1 MNQELFLR
9 ELENLLSDIP
19 AEERREAMEYYRC
32 YFEDAGEENEEAV
45 LWELGSP
52 EKVAETIKADLSG
65 ETRDGG
71 FTEKGYEEFTP
82 KDVPDTKKEGKQQT
96 RRTDNSVARIVFA
109 PVKLLLILIM
119 CVVTVVVVAGMIA
132 VAAGLAASAVGV
144 AAAAA
149 GLVGIGI
156 GSFVEGQIAIGV
168 GLFCGGSFCAAIFFL
183 LLLAVVAFCAKALPA
198 AIRGV
203 CNATASVCGGRR
215 R

>member
-71 FTEKGYEEFTP
+71 FTEKGYEEFMP
-82 KDVPDTKKEGKQQT
+82 KDVPDTKKEEKQT
-96 RRTDNSVARIVFA
+96 RRADNSVARIVFA

-119 CVVTVVVVAGMIA
+119 CVVTVVVVAVMIA